1 MWLFCSKMTL
11 KLYQCMS
18 NNVRITCGGSNKQ
31 RAYLQLGQICLWE
44 DSERINSGKKS
55 KKDLGSHLCNHYIS
69 LIIENHLETTI
80 NKENMKLQ

>member
-1 MWLFCSKMTL
+1 
-11 KLYQCMS
+11 MS

-31 RAYLQLGQICLWE
+31 RAYVQLGQICLWE
-44 DSERINSGKKS
+44 DSERINNGKKS